1 MKKLVFREE
10 ELSFY
15 LFNPDFFHLYDKEKK
30 GRCEPV
36 HRYTL
41 NPTSICIFAVGRVQ
55 NPLL

>member
-41 NPTSICIFAVGRVQ
+41 KHILTF
-55 NPLL
+55 